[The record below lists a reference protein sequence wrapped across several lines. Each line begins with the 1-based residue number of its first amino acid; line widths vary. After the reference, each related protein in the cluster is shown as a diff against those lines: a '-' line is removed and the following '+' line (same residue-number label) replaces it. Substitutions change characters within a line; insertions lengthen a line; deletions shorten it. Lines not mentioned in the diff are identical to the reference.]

1 MCPFLERKY
10 TKSRTDIYDPN
21 IIPLFHYSDLRFNTV
36 HPVVLYQYIII

>member
-21 IIPLFHYSDLRFNTV
+21 IIPVGDLRFNTV